1 MGRLPLI
8 FLLLFF
14 WAARGAVISKEPSV
28 LDSCRDF
35 KTAFERVF
43 SVPGEAAVL
52 HCTLDIHHL
61 FNPANTSYNITWYD
75 KRTGSEVTRLEHDVI
90 LRDKSLWFI
99 NITMEHQGNYIC
111 VVRTEQECFKQ
122 ATVLMVNEMSE
133 NCMREQKAAQKINAH
148 VNGFLACP
156 LRSYL
161 KSVDRSSIH
170 WYKNCEEIEEDEK
183 FVPMKDM
190 LLIRNARFEDAGFY
204 TCKMTFS
211 LDDVDGEMSETL
223 ECEVDDKTSMKP
235 RMVEPVNDVMKV
247 SRGSSCSK
255 RCRVFVPGKGIHLVE
270 VLWKVRLDSEE
281 YFVSLDVSDR
291 VHQTPLDESSA
302 DDGVWM
308 VRTLWLTEVFEED
321 FNQIFTCMVSSS
333 RGHPTG
339 QFMLLPTDPNLLLPL
354 VLVLGSV
361 AFLFMTG
368 VLLYTLFKVE
378 LTLWVRNMFP
388 FFYKTTDGDG
398 KQFDAYVAYPRVLEG
413 SSEMAEMF
421 AMRTLPQ
428 VLEGQYGYKLFILGR
443 DSLPGE
449 AVVDVVEDALKG
461 CRRLL
466 LLYTASS
473 LCSPEAQEWAEQQ
486 AGLYRALVENA
497 IKIVLLEMEEI
508 QDPRRLPES
517 VRLIREKQGALQA
530 WKRRKRWMCCDGTSE
545 ERVTSLHPSERFWRE
560 VRYYMPVRGKAKKR
574 NVWFSF

>member
-1 MGRLPLI
+1 MGWMPLI
-8 FLLLFF
+8 FLASLF
-14 WAARGAVISKEPSV
+14 WAAQGAVLSKERSV

-35 KTAFERVF
+35 GVAFERVF

-52 HCTLDIHHL
+52 RCTLDVQHL
-61 FNPANTSYNITWYD
+61 FNPANTSYNITWYN
-75 KRTGSEVTRLEHDVI
+75 KRTGSEVTRVERDVI
-90 LRDKSLWFI
+90 LRDESLWFI
-99 NITMEHQGNYIC
+99 NITAEHKGSYVC
-111 VVRTEQECFKQ
+111 VIRTEQECFKQ

-133 NCMREQKAAQKINAH
+133 DCLRQQTMVQKINAQ

-161 KSVDRSSIH
+161 KGVDSASIQ

-183 FVPMKDM
+183 FVPMNDM

-211 LDDVDGEMSETL
+211 LNDVTGKMSETV
-223 ECEVDDKTSMKP
+223 ECEVDDKFSMKP
-235 RMVEPVNDVMKV
+235 QMIEPVNDILKV
-247 SRGSSCSK
+247 GRGSSCSK
-255 RCRVFVPGKGIHLVE
+255 QCRVFVPGKGIHLVE
-270 VLWKVRLDSEE
+270 VLWKVNLGSEE
-281 YFVSLDVSDR
+281 SFVSLDVTDR
-291 VHQTPLDESSA
+291 VHQTPLDESNA

-308 VRTLWLTEVFEED
+308 VRTLWLTEVYEED
-321 FNQIFTCMVSSS
+321 FNQTFTCMVSSS

-339 QFMLLPTDPNLLLPL
+339 QLILLPADPNLLLPL
-354 VLVLGSV
+354 VLVLGSL
-361 AFLFMTG
+361 ALLFMTG
-368 VLLYTLFKVE
+368 VLLCTLFKVE

-398 KQFDAYVAYPRVLEG
+398 KQFDAYIAYPRVLEG

-449 AVVDVVEDALKG
+449 AVVDVVEDALKR
-461 CRRLL
+461 CRKLL

-473 LCSPEAQEWAEQQ
+473 LCSPEALEWAEQQ
-486 AGLYRALVENA
+486 AGLYRALVENT

-508 QDPRRLPES
+508 RDPLRLPES
-517 VRLIREKQGALQA
+517 VRLIRQKQGALQA

-545 ERVTSLHPSERFWRE
+545 ERVTSLKPSARFWRE